1 MMPDR
6 RDFLLDENV
15 IFLNHGSFGACP
27 RVILDHQRTWIERL
41 ERQPVLY
48 FREIMHLMRSAR
60 ESLAAY
66 LGARPE
72 NLVFVTNSTYGVN
85 IAAHAFGAM
94 LQPGDQILTTDHE
107 YGACDRSWK
116 QYAISKGA
124 VWNRIPIPMP
134 APSQEE
140 LLELIWSGVNEKTRL
155 LFISHITSPTGLRMP
170 VEQLCER
177 ARGAGII
184 TVIDGSHVPGHIP
197 LDLSTLNA
205 DFYTGNCHKWMCTPK
220 GSAFMW
226 TSDRYRDVLPPLV
239 VSWGSDIP
247 TTGDGMFVD
256 ENEFLGTR
264 DHSPFL
270 SVPFTLEWMQ
280 SNDWNAVQQRCRDLT
295 RTGVEMLC
303 AIDGLQSI
311 QKEGSDPLLQMGTV
325 LLPDH
330 VDVMAMKT
338 WLYDERHIEVVVHRW
353 LGRAMLRL
361 SVHVHTCRGDIEK
374 LATAV
379 EEYLRRISG

>member
-1 MMPDR
+1 MLDR
-6 RDFLLDENV
+6 SDFLLRDDV
-15 IFLNHGSFGACP
+15 TFLNHGSFGACP

-41 ERQPVLY
+41 EHQPVLY

-72 NLVFVTNSTYGVN
+72 NLVFITNSTYGVN
-85 IAAHAFGAM
+85 IAAHAFGVM
-94 LQPGDQILTTDHE
+94 LQPGDEILTTDHE
-107 YGACDRSWK
+107 YGACDRAWK

-124 VWNRIPIPMP
+124 VWNRVSIPMP
-134 APSQEE
+134 APSQEA
-140 LLELIWSGVNEKTRL
+140 LLELIWAGVNERTRL

-170 VEQLCER
+170 VEQLCSR
-177 ARGAGII
+177 ARAAGII

-197 LDLSTLNA
+197 LDLSTLDA

-247 TTGDGMFVD
+247 TVGDGMLVD

-270 SVPFTLEWMQ
+270 SVPFALEWMQ
-280 SNDWNAVQQRCRDLT
+280 SNDWNALQQRCRNLT
-295 RTGVEMLC
+295 REAVEMLC
-303 AIDGLQSI
+303 TIDGVRPI
-311 QKEGSDPLLQMGTV
+311 QIDGPDPLLQLGTV
-325 LLPDH
+325 LLPEH
-330 VDVMAMKT
+330 VDVLAMKN
-338 WLYDERHIEVVVHRW
+338 WLYDERQIEVVVHRW
-353 LGRAMLRL
+353 LDRPMLRL
-361 SVHVHTCRGDIEK
+361 SVHAHTSLSDLDL
-374 LATAV
+374 LASAV
-379 EEYLRRISG
+379 REFLAGLSD

>member
-1 MMPDR
+1 MLDR
-6 RDFLLDENV
+6 SAFLLREDV
-15 IFLNHGSFGACP
+15 TFLNHGSFGACP

-60 ESLAAY
+60 ESLAEY

-94 LQPGDQILTTDHE
+94 LQPGDEILTTDHE

-124 VWNRIPIPMP
+124 VWNRISIPMP

-140 LLELIWSGVNEKTRL
+140 LLELIWAGVNEKTRL

-170 VEQLCER
+170 VEQLCAR
-177 ARGAGII
+177 ARKAGII
-184 TVIDGSHVPGHIP
+184 TVIDGSHVPGHIS
-197 LDLSTLNA
+197 LDLATLDA

-247 TTGDGMFVD
+247 TIGDGMFVD

-270 SVPFTLEWMQ
+270 SVPFALEWMK
-280 SNDWNAVQQRCRDLT
+280 SNDWSEVQQRCRMLT
-295 RTGVEMLC
+295 RQGVEMLC
-303 AIDGLQSI
+303 AIDGVRPIQIEGPDPMLQ
-311 QKEGSDPLLQMGTV
+311 LGTV
-325 LLPDH
+325 LLPDG
-330 VDVMAMKT
+330 VDVMAMKN
-338 WLYDERHIEVVVHRW
+338 WLYDERQIEVVVHRW
-353 LGRAMLRL
+353 LDRPMLRL
-361 SVHVHTCRGDIEK
+361 SVHAHTSPSDLETLTSAVREF
-374 LATAV
+374 LAG
-379 EEYLRRISG
+379 LSG